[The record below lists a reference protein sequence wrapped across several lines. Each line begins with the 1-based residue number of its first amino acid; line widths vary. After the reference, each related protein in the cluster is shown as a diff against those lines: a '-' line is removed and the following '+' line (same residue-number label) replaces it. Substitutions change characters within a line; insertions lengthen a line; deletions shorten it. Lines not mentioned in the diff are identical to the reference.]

1 MTNRQPLLASLR
13 RSQRLATRGRD
24 PMVHGVMVHGVTVL
38 APKRHGV
45 TYPRVTGH
53 REATGVDA
61 SVAVVA
67 VAAAVPMLPEEIDLV
82 AMSHHAAANQAT
94 SHAAAN
100 RNDPPSKDD
109 PRVDQVST
117 LRLSLAAGSSA
128 EANRPA
134 VLAREAKV
142 GQSRATNGAVSN
154 ATSSRTSRSDRPA
167 GISPQRQR
175 TPSSTRDAAEGR
187 HHHRPH

>member
-1 MTNRQPLLASLR
+1 MTNRQPLLASR
-13 RSQRLATRGRD
+13 HPGQRLAPRGRD
-24 PMVHGVMVHGVTVL
+24 PMVQGVKAS
-38 APKRHGV
+38 APKRLGV
-45 TYPRVTGH
+45 MRPTVTVR
-53 REATGVDA
+53 REVTVADA
-61 SVAVVA
+61 SVAVVE
-67 VAAAVPMLPEEIDLV
+67 VAAAVPMLPEEIDRV
-82 AMSHHAAANQAT
+82 AMSHHAPANQAT
-94 SHAAAN
+94 SHAAEN
-100 RNDPPSKDD
+100 RKDPPSKDD

>member
-1 MTNRQPLLASLR
+1 
-13 RSQRLATRGRD
+13 
-24 PMVHGVMVHGVTVL
+24 MVLGVMVLGVTVL
-38 APKRHGV
+38 APKRLGV
-45 TYPRVTGH
+45 TRPRVTGH

-61 SVAVVA
+61 SVAVVE

-82 AMSHHAAANQAT
+82 AMSHHAAANRAT
-94 SHAAAN
+94 SHAAGN
-100 RNDPPSKDD
+100 RKDPPSKADL
-109 PRVDQVST
+109 RGDQVSL

-134 VLAREAKV
+134 VLDLEAKV
-142 GQSRATNGAVSN
+142 GQSSATNGAVSN
-154 ATSSRTSRSDRPA
+154 ATSSRTSSSDRHA

-175 TPSSTRDAAEGR
+175 TPNPTRDATEGR